1 MDPLH
6 GVAPGDMFLSIAKAL
21 ARRREPVCHAP
32 AGPVG
37 HATVERLCI
46 TFGPIPILRI
56 RPTNPQLFG
65 LNKLRSLPVDKS
77 RGFAL

>member
-32 AGPVG
+32 AGPVD
-37 HATVERLCI
+37 HATVA
-46 TFGPIPILRI
+46 GPLEFEWNLGVCVEGRTA
-56 RPTNPQLFG
+56 RHVN
-65 LNKLRSLPVDKS
+65 
-77 RGFAL
+77 